1 VEDWE
6 LEKVRTNARRAQIQS
21 ALSTLGR
28 AASLAD
34 NAVNFGDPNLVNVQ
48 YQKMSAVTKQDIMR
62 VAKKYLTENNRTV
75 ITTLPRKAAAPQG
88 QE

>member
-1 VEDWE
+1 
-6 LEKVRTNARRAQIQS
+6 
-21 ALSTLGR
+21 
-28 AASLAD
+28 
-34 NAVNFGDPNLVNVQ
+34 VQ